1 MESLK
6 AYRNTIIFNLAIGI
20 IFASL
25 TYTYVCPIS
34 KELIKDIGL
43 SLVGFFGTLIGFL
56 ITIVSILASNNSA
69 IIKKLRKT
77 GHYRRLIEI
86 TLFTGA
92 SMLLFCIYVLTILI
106 LGINGD
112 LLYQSIS
119 IIMFC
124 FPIGMMIRL
133 FYIYY
138 LLLARPR

>member
-6 AYRNTIIFNLAIGI
+6 AYRNTIIFNLVIGI
-20 IFASL
+20 IIASL
-25 TYTYVCPIS
+25 TYTYGSPLS
-34 KELIKDIGL
+34 KELVKDIGL
-43 SLVGFFGTLIGFL
+43 SLVGFFGTLIGFF

-69 IIKKLRKT
+69 IIKQLRKT
-77 GHYRRLIEI
+77 GHYRRLIAI

-106 LGINGD
+106 LDRNGD

-119 IIMFC
+119 IIVFC

-138 LLLARPR
+138 LLLI

>member
-6 AYRNTIIFNLAIGI
+6 AYRCTIIFNLAIGI
-20 IFASL
+20 IIAYLIYSHG
-25 TYTYVCPIS
+25 CPLS

-56 ITIVSILASNNSA
+56 ITIVSILASNNSS
-69 IIKKLRKT
+69 IIKQLRKT
-77 GHYRRLIEI
+77 GHYRRLIAI

-106 LGINGD
+106 LGKNGD

-119 IIMFC
+119 IVISY

-138 LLLARPR
+138 LLLI